1 MASNT
6 QIFIK
11 RSLANTTPGNLH
23 IGELAYS
30 YASNTLFIGANTAT
44 GPGYYKIGGEYYTNI
59 IDSATSANT
68 PDTLVIRDG
77 NGDFAAGNVTA
88 AYFIGDGSA
97 LTGLVTNLTV
107 DGDSGGPN
115 TINLLTDTLT
125 IAGGEGL
132 TSNVDGNTIT
142 LDVDDT
148 VVRSNTEGASQ
159 HINTDVQISG
169 NLTVQGTTTYV
180 ESQINQTNDSLI
192 ELAANNTIGDVLD
205 IGFYGKH
212 EGADGTV
219 VTGLVRNAGTSDFY
233 LFDNIALGD
242 QENLTS
248 NIITQS
254 ALSANGASLYAKQFF
269 AADMGQDGGYAF
281 NTASNTGLFSDVND
295 SDIYLTINGDK
306 VLNANNEL
314 NNYSLGQFA
323 GEIDQSEGAIAVGYY
338 AGNESQNYNAIAI
351 GKLAG
356 NYQQSGNSVSIGAH
370 AGNYQQDISAVAI
383 GAGAGETSQS
393 FSGVAIGRWAGQDS
407 QGWDSVAVG
416 RRAGRV
422 SQGDYSVAMGW
433 AAGVDYQGYGAV
445 AIGELSGS
453 GNQGGYAVAIG
464 SEAGNTSQG
473 WGATAIGRSA
483 GNSNQGTV
491 ATAIGSD
498 AGRYDQGRNSVA
510 IGRRTGETTQGEY
523 SVALGNRAGQY
534 QQGNNA
540 IAIGSLAG
548 QENQHENSIVL
559 NASGDELNGSQDA
572 GLYIDPIRANNA
584 TGGNV
589 TAYNTSTKELVSTDV
604 TINNSGITLA
614 NGTVI
619 SDGESGLFVDS
630 LNVAVTA
637 NVAYYNAV
645 THEITYGAA
654 ASGNAISNGAHTW
667 TVSADTGAIYSDLGT
682 ALACSANSVLLGNN
696 IDYTNDNYGRVAIGI
711 DAAASGQ
718 NSGSVAI
725 GEGAGNSNQNYDS
738 VAVGHNAGNTNQN
751 YFATAVGYNA
761 GQGYQGT
768 NSVAIGHAAAQNYQ
782 DGSSVAVGFAAG
794 NDHQGY
800 QAVAV
805 GRRAG
810 RTYQGDYSTAI
821 GTYAGQDTQNQYA
834 VAVGYQAGQTHQGH
848 GAIAIGDTAG
858 NNYQSTDTIAIGT
871 YAGENSANTNG
882 WAPIAIGRYAGQE
895 YAGSQSVS
903 IGNRAGA
910 NNIGYHAVALGHY
923 AGNEG
928 LGDYGIAIG
937 DNAGY
942 TAGEGTIIM
951 GSDAGYQANNY
962 SIAIGHE
969 AGYYASTSG
978 LGDYQIALGYRAAY
992 DHGFNNSIVLNA
1004 SGSDLSASASGLYV
1018 NPIRYTETQDNT
1030 YDGLVFYNSDTKEVR
1045 YSYALD
1051 GGSF

>member
-11 RSLANTTPGNLH
+11 RSEANNTPGNLH
-23 IGELAYS
+23 TGELAYS

-44 GPGYYKIGGEYYTNI
+44 GAGYYKIGGQYYTNV
-59 IDSATSANT
+59 IDSATSSNT

-370 AGNYQQDISAVAI
+370 AGNYQQDISAIAI

-433 AAGVDYQGYGAV
+433 GAGVDYQGDHAV
-445 AIGELSGS
+445 AIGDSAGG
-453 GNQGGYAVAIG
+453 GNQSAYAVAIG
-464 SEAGNTSQG
+464 DQAGNTSQG
-473 WGATAIGRSA
+473 WAGTALGHHAGQYNQSSVAVAIGASA
-483 GNSNQGTV
+483 GQTTQGQ
-491 ATAIGSD
+491 AA
-498 AGRYDQGRNSVA
+498 VA
-510 IGRRTGETTQGEY
+510 IGRM
-523 SVALGNRAGQY
+523 AGNY
-534 QQGNNA
+534 QQSDRGVAIGRYAGFDSQGINA
-540 IAIGSLAG
+540 IAIGEYAG
-548 QENQHENSIVL
+548 QYSQHDNSIVL
-559 NASGDELNGSQDA
+559 NASGDELDGSQDA

-589 TAYNTSTKELVSTDV
+589 TAYNTTTKELVSTDV

-630 LNVAVTA
+630 LNVASQTGNLV
-637 NVAYYNAV
+637 YYN
-645 THEITYGAA
+645 TTTKEITYAEIGDLNQTHIA
-654 ASGNAISNGAHTW
+654 NGSHMW

-682 ALACSANSVLLGNN
+682 ALACSANSILLGTN
-696 IDYTNDNYGRVAIGI
+696 IDYENDNYGRVAIGI
-711 DAAASGQ
+711 DAGASGQ

-725 GEGAGNSNQNYDS
+725 GEGAGNLNQNYDS
-738 VAVGHNAGNTNQN
+738 VAVGHAAGNSNQN

-761 GQGYQGT
+761 GYSTQGT
-768 NSVAIGHAAAQNYQ
+768 NSVAVGHAAAEYNQ

-800 QAVAV
+800 QSVAV

-810 RTYQGDYSTAI
+810 RTYQGDYSTAM
-821 GTYAGQDTQNQYA
+821 GVYAGQVYQGTNA
-834 VAVGYQAGQTHQGH
+834 VAVGINSGYDHQSNYATAVGNSAGETYQGYYAVALGSNAGSYYQRANAVAVGNSAGSQNQSARSVAIGYQSAYTGQSTDSVAIGTYTGYTDQGVKSVAIGYNAGNYQQNQHSVAIGDQAGNSGQGA
-848 GAIAIGDTAG
+848 GAIAIG
-858 NNYQSTDTIAIGT
+858 
-871 YAGENSANTNG
+871 
-882 WAPIAIGRYAGQE
+882 
-895 YAGSQSVS
+895 V
-903 IGNRAGA
+903 RAGKT
-910 NNIGYHAVALGHY
+910 N
-923 AGNEG
+923 
-928 LGDYGIAIG
+928 
-937 DNAGY
+937 
-942 TAGEGTIIM
+942 
-951 GSDAGYQANNY
+951 Q
-962 SIAIGHE
+962 
-969 AGYYASTSG
+969 
-978 LGDYQIALGYRAAY
+978 
-992 DHGFNNSIVLNA
+992 A
-1004 SGSDLSASASGLYV
+1004 SGSIALNADLTLTGGLNPAYAGFYV

-1030 YDGLVFYNSDTKEVR
+1030 YDGLMFFNSNTKEIR